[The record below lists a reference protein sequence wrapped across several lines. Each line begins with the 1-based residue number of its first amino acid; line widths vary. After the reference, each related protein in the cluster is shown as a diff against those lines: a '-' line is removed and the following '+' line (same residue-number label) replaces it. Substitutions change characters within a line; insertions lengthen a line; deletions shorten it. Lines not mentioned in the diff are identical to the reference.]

1 MDHFKVCRG
10 CFEAILILDPVDV
23 EEEYSHNASLITVHD
38 NIFDDM
44 DEVMLSLTK
53 EMTQWSEDLFL
64 AMKLPRQ
71 K

>member
-1 MDHFKVCRG
+1 MDLFKVCCG
-10 CFEAILILDPVDV
+10 CFEAVLILDPVDV
-23 EEEYSHNASLITVHD
+23 EEECSHNASLLPVHN

-53 EMTQWSEDLFL
+53 KMTQWSEDLFL

-71 K
+71 M